1 MKYKNPKLA
10 GMLTVF
16 LMFLVILPATV
27 SADPGSQVVQSP
39 MLALQRTRWI
49 PIGSRHPAHV
59 LYAFTDP
66 NCPYCHKLWM
76 AMQPYYHRDVQV
88 RHIFVGIISASSPGK
103 AAAILEARD
112 PAAALWENE
121 ARWGTRSDGGG
132 GIAPL
137 AQPSATDLKILA
149 LDQALMQ
156 DFGIPGTPALVY
168 QDRQGKVHV
177 VTWLP
182 GKAELAEIINVATV
196 PTP

>member
-1 MKYKNPKLA
+1 MKCKNPKLA
-10 GMLTVF
+10 GRLTVF

-27 SADPGSQVVQSP
+27 LADPGSQVVQPP

-49 PIGSRHPAHV
+49 PIGSRHPVHV

-66 NCPYCHKLWM
+66 NCPYCHKLWV

-88 RHIFVGIISASSPGK
+88 RHILVGIISASSPGK
-103 AAAILEARD
+103 AAAILDARD
-112 PAAALWENE
+112 PSAALRKNE
-121 ARWGTRSDGGG
+121 ARWGMRADGGG

-137 AQPSATDLKILA
+137 AQPSSTDLKILA

-156 DFGIPGTPALVY
+156 DFGIPGTPALMY
-168 QDRQGKVHV
+168 QDKQGKIHV
-177 VTWLP
+177 MAGLP
-182 GKAELAEIINVATV
+182 DKTELAGIINAARV